1 MRASLMASTM
11 FFLIVFA
18 SCSSG
23 ISENQ
28 EEQIVLNIP
37 DNYTVFEVP
46 DSITVQ
52 GGGVNLAGELLMVG
66 DVLEDVILDKRAD
79 YFDEVDSTRLSDYA
93 GIKLIQTVPSLDTPV
108 CTLQT
113 KQLEAAAEKFSD
125 TQFITISNDTPF
137 ALQRFCS
144 ANKIDNL
151 VTLSDARTREFGQEN
166 SFLLPEYGL
175 LTRAI
180 MIVDES
186 LEILYIEYAEEVTHE
201 LNLENALAFLQ
212 SL

>member
-1 MRASLMASTM
+1 MASTM

-18 SCSSG
+18 SCSSW

-52 GGGVNLAGELLMVG
+52 GGGVNLAWELLMVW

-93 GIKLIQTVPSLDTPV
+93 WIKLIQTVPSLDTPV

-151 VTLSDARTREFGQEN
+151 VTLSDARTREFWQEN

>member
-1 MRASLMASTM
+1 MILTLFS
-11 FFLIVFA
+11 FIFLI
-18 SCSSG
+18 SCSTDDR
-23 ISENQ
+23 

-37 DNYTVFEVP
+37 DNYFISELP
-46 DSITVQ
+46 ISITVQ
-52 GGGVNLAGELLMVG
+52 GEVVELSWDILGVW
-66 DVLEDVILDKRAD
+66 DILEDTLLDKRAD

-93 GIKLIQTVPSLDTPV
+93 WIKLIQTVPSLDTPV

-151 VTLSDARTREFGQEN
+151 VTLSDARTREFWQEN

-186 LEILYIEYAEEVTHE
+186 LEILYIEYTEEVTHE